1 MKDPRVRTARS
12 RPGRT
17 ATAALIAQPRARA
30 QTLDRAVAVVGQRVM
45 LMLKAGLP
53 QAPIKAANSKK

>member
-1 MKDPRVRTARS
+1 MTVVRLAD
-12 RPGRT
+12 RPAAGRQVE
-17 ATAALIAQPRARA
+17 LVHKP
-30 QTLDRAVAVVGQRVM
+30 LDRAVAVVGQRVM